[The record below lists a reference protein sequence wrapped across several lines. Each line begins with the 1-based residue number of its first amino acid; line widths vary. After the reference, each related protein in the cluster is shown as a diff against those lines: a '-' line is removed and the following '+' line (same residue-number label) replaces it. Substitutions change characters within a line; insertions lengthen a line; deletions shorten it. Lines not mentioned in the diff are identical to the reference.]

1 DINPENPLVIA
12 KCEKAAPIEG
22 NNAIDSGNQ
31 NPEEYFDNP
40 EDEVDFKA
48 SSLLI
53 ALRNAEDGE
62 IPCDAETVLVIN
74 QTLQEL
80 VAECLRRVESRISEV
95 AASKSALEGDAEK
108 LGDVGTSCQLML
120 SLGYGAGAPGVAASD
135 DHEAAAGAA
144 SASMLL
150 GGGRLPQLRLARRG
164 LIRSPFFS
172 VYDSGNSRIVCP
184 PNADGLQ
191 KRNRA
196 ELCLA
201 NLATFAGSSALYTGK
216 VSSLSNRQGCL
227 KKLLQLVAEFYR
239 ETRLRPLLSRQAG
252 LAERMRSSAAVSS
265 AIKSTRIAA
274 AELDSEIKRLQN
286 SSTDQLLG
294 RLAAEGPNGGAGL
307 INFDAVLS
315 DLEGQ
320 RPSTGIVQLTARS
333 LRLAY
338 ANVLR
343 PGIDSSAWKSAEDA
357 RLIALVDELGERNWG
372 AVSAALSSSQGKVR
386 PPLACAQRWLSR
398 HRRSRS
404 QEQQLPA
411 PAEASSET
419 VAAAS
424 VVSAVNES
432 IATQATG
439 RIDWRQVSMQLKL
452 YPKSYRS
459 ASELWRSLAPDLGY
473 DWPASDRLRLLLAV
487 DQFGPFRFFRI
498 AQYVG
503 TRTDLACRK
512 AVDHLLT
519 RDQPPWSYADDR
531 RLFLLVPQPTSLQDL
546 VKRNIAQGH
555 SQKSIRLAVQK
566 FIDRQV
572 YNICWTDLLS
582 MFPGRSAPGLAWRWR
597 QLVLSSLVWER
608 VKASVGV
615 GDDTRRLLLRTPLMA
630 KLLASGGFLDCNSG
644 GSGGDQQVATTSK
657 QEPTA
662 ASKEE
667 LSQLL
672 MDADEGFLLP
682 RPLPG
687 KVTNSR
693 FKLERLRRDATA
705 KAALW
710 RPIVSALTQSVN
722 RQNFDKATRL
732 RLHELLLPESED
744 RLWLTLQTA
753 MEAPQLKTC
762 FNRCKTVRQYRAMVP
777 QIVQSILSLAS
788 SPSKQSSG
796 AATNAAH
803 ADVASTSTAAPK
815 EPPPT
820 LPASLKSAQAA
831 KKRRSTAATASATFE
846 GDESTRPKKR
856 HRPDPAVEPNVDL
869 DADDDVSDSAFVE
882 KETDDV
888 TMLVDDDNDV
898 EEDGDVT
905 AAELIDAPKDDT
917 PDAVAKRAL
926 ANRIA
931 SRLATKTRLLD
942 LPVRRYR
949 LPPVCRILGDSSGG
963 DLLKLR
969 RNCAQ
974 RVSEFFRVYLA
985 DTDAPPMPLNMST
998 ASAFR
1003 RLLSSRER
1011 LLRQSMDAG
1020 DDDDDDVDRGWQ
1032 ELGDKF
1038 HRLFAWPAVLS
1049 GMSFADCRARAPDFL
1064 SQEELQLESFDD
1076 DVAASETRQQQLVE
1090 HRPASHLTARADR
1103 SELNRGGGGN
1113 ASRGVAVSSMR
1124 SLLDPRHFLLPKPK
1138 HLVPANSS
1146 HARCVGKMSE
1156 RRLQREKKNQLQ
1168 QQQKE
1173 LSPNHSNRKR
1183 LTAKDLQQFKTE
1195 CVVGDYRLDSL
1206 VNVALGNGEW
1216 ITVPSEL
1223 LQLVAMGYR
1232 PQSCLLP
1239 QSEAAAAGHD
1249 ADQKD
1254 EAAIDS

>member
-1 DINPENPLVIA
+1 
-12 KCEKAAPIEG
+12 
-22 NNAIDSGNQ
+22 
-31 NPEEYFDNP
+31 
-40 EDEVDFKA
+40 
-48 SSLLI
+48 
-53 ALRNAEDGE
+53 
-62 IPCDAETVLVIN
+62 
-74 QTLQEL
+74 
-80 VAECLRRVESRISEV
+80 
-95 AASKSALEGDAEK
+95 
-108 LGDVGTSCQLML
+108 ML

-294 RLAAEGPNGGAGL
+294 RLAAEGPSGGAGL

-343 PGIDSSAWKSAEDA
+343 PGIDSSAWKRAEDA

-398 HRRSRS
+398 HRRSRI

-452 YPKSYRS
+452 YPKSHRA

-473 DWPASDRLRLLLAV
+473 DWPASDRLRLLMAV

-566 FIDRQV
+566 FIDLQV

-644 GSGGDQQVATTSK
+644 GSGGDQQQQQVAATLK

-693 FKLERLRRDATA
+693 FKLEKLRRDATA

-722 RQNFDKATRL
+722 RQNFDEATRL
-732 RLHELLLPESED
+732 RLRELLLPESED

-753 MEAPQLKTC
+753 MEAPQLKTR
-762 FNRCKTVRQYRAMVP
+762 FDRCKTVRQYRAMVP

-803 ADVASTSTAAPK
+803 PDVALTSTAAPK

-831 KKRRSTAATASATFE
+831 KKRRLTAATASATFE

-856 HRPDPAVEPNVDL
+856 HRPDPAVEPN
-869 DADDDVSDSAFVE
+869 
-882 KETDDV
+882 
-888 TMLVDDDNDV
+888 
-898 EEDGDVT
+898 
-905 AAELIDAPKDDT
+905 
-917 PDAVAKRAL
+917 
-926 ANRIA
+926 
-931 SRLATKTRLLD
+931 
-942 LPVRRYR
+942 
-949 LPPVCRILGDSSGG
+949 
-963 DLLKLR
+963 
-969 RNCAQ
+969 

-1011 LLRQSMDAG
+1011 LLR
-1020 DDDDDDVDRGWQ
+1020 
-1032 ELGDKF
+1032 
-1038 HRLFAWPAVLS
+1038 
-1049 GMSFADCRARAPDFL
+1049 
-1064 SQEELQLESFDD
+1064 
-1076 DVAASETRQQQLVE
+1076 
-1090 HRPASHLTARADR
+1090 
-1103 SELNRGGGGN
+1103 
-1113 ASRGVAVSSMR
+1113 
-1124 SLLDPRHFLLPKPK
+1124 
-1138 HLVPANSS
+1138 
-1146 HARCVGKMSE
+1146 
-1156 RRLQREKKNQLQ
+1156 
-1168 QQQKE
+1168 
-1173 LSPNHSNRKR
+1173 
-1183 LTAKDLQQFKTE
+1183 
-1195 CVVGDYRLDSL
+1195 
-1206 VNVALGNGEW
+1206 
-1216 ITVPSEL
+1216 
-1223 LQLVAMGYR
+1223 
-1232 PQSCLLP
+1232 
-1239 QSEAAAAGHD
+1239 
-1249 ADQKD
+1249 
-1254 EAAIDS
+1254 